1 MPAVG
6 DMPLWASA
14 AASPGQ
20 PYHPANISGRCAIGQ
35 GAPEQAASPPPRRQ
49 IGAPPQRP
57 APGHPMQIP
66 AGQQRHTEIISSLE
80 ESAQLMFVVSL
91 LHVPLDNP
99 ALF

>member
-1 MPAVG
+1 
-6 DMPLWASA
+6 
-14 AASPGQ
+14 
-20 PYHPANISGRCAIGQ
+20 
-35 GAPEQAASPPPRRQ
+35 
-49 IGAPPQRP
+49 
-57 APGHPMQIP
+57 MQIP